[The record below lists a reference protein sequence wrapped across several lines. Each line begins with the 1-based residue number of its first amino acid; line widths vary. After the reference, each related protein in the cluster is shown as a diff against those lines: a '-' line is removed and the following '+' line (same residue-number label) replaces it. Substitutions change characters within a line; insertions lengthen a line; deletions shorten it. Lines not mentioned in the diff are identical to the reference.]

1 MNFSIEAILAII
13 LGLVVLLGAI
23 LNWQFILR
31 PDRLLNRLMGPIVTR
46 IVTFIVG
53 LILVGLGIGLMLG
66 RIGF

>member
-1 MNFSIEAILAII
+1 MNFSIEAILAIV

-31 PDRLLNRLMGPIVTR
+31 PDRLLNRLMGPVVTR

-53 LILVGLGIGLMLG
+53 LILLGLGIGLMLG
-66 RIGF
+66 WIGF